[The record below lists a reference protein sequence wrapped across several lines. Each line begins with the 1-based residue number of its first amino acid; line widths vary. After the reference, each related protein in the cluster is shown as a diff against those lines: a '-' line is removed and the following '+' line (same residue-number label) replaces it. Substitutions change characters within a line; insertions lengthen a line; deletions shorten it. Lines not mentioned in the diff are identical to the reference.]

1 MTAWPQMA
9 DGGPPGAHADTP
21 GASGN
26 PELGVGLMVASAVL
40 VCVGQAFWKVG
51 ASHGWL
57 WIGLG
62 FVLYGLGALLMLIA
76 YRHGELGVL
85 QPILGLSYA
94 LSLFIGVVWLDET
107 LTALR
112 VTGVALVVI
121 GVAVLARSSARRPT

>member
-1 MTAWPQMA
+1 
-9 DGGPPGAHADTP
+9 
-21 GASGN
+21 
-26 PELGVGLMVASAVL
+26 
-40 VCVGQAFWKVG
+40 
-51 ASHGWL
+51 
-57 WIGLG
+57 
-62 FVLYGLGALLMLIA
+62 MLIA

-121 GVAVLARSSARRPT
+121 GVAVLARSSARRST